1 MDIRKRWW
9 IPTAVVA
16 LTAVI
21 GVAAPAQAED
31 DVADMEFVSVVSTT
45 ENADG
50 TVLERVFL
58 PAPDVTPADLAVTLA
73 ASGVP
78 NVSVRT
84 DGDVTA
90 QVAACKQGTAR
101 TWPSSATCF
110 VKWAK
115 KGAVRPTIHFLD
127 RTSAAWPVGRAVT
140 EWNKT
145 SGIDSIRRTP
155 SAGCGSNAHC
165 VEVVSANY
173 GKSGWMGET
182 WRHLNAAQTYHTDVA
197 VYLNDYYHNNE
208 TVRWETACHELG
220 HVLGLHHNTSK
231 NSCLY
236 AEGAPGVSKY
246 PSANDRALITRF
258 Y

>member
-1 MDIRKRWW
+1 MDIRKRWL
-9 IPTAVVA
+9 IPSTVVA
-16 LTAVI
+16 LSAVL

-58 PAPDVTPADLAVTLA
+58 PAPGVAPDDLAVTLT

-84 DGDVTA
+84 EGDVTA
-90 QVAACKQGTAR
+90 QAAACASGTAR
-101 TWPSSATCF
+101 SWPSSTTCF
-110 VKWAK
+110 VKWAY

-127 RTSAAWPVGRAVT
+127 RTSAVWPVGRAVT

-173 GKSGWMGET
+173 GNSGWMGET
-182 WRHLNAAQTYHTDVA
+182 WRHLNAAQTYHTNVA

-208 TVRWETACHELG
+208 TDRWETACHELG
-220 HVLGLHHNTSK
+220 HVLGLWHNTSK

-236 AEGAPGVSKY
+236 ASDGPGVSKY
-246 PSANDRALITRF
+246 PSASDRALITRF